1 MAEGASFSVKT
12 KNELARVFPEKICCK
27 TAELSAL
34 VRMDGTVT
42 ISAHQKTGFFLVTDN
57 SGIARKIYRMMK
69 DVFNQDMEI
78 TVKRKNQLRK
88 NILYQIQIRDDVQ
101 APRILEALGIWD
113 EKRRIIPGVPKDLVR
128 TQCCRRSYLR
138 GVFLGA
144 GSVSR
149 PEASYH
155 LEITASHHKQAQALA
170 GLVNRFA
177 GMQAKIVARKQWH
190 VVYLKDSEQIADF
203 LNIVGAHQALM
214 EFENIRIMKG
224 MNNQVHRRLN
234 CETANLT
241 KTVDASIRQVQNIR
255 RILDTHHTEQLTPA
269 LAELAELR
277 LQNPVLSLK
286 ELGEM
291 MDPPVG
297 KSGVNHRMRK
307 LEALAEEIEPAE
319 QP

>member
-1 MAEGASFSVKT
+1 MTEGTSFSVKT
-12 KNELARVFPEKICCK
+12 KNELARIYPEKMCCK

-42 ISAHQKTGFFLVTDN
+42 LSAHQKTGLFLATDN

-69 DVFNQDMEI
+69 DVFDQDVEI
-78 TVKRKNQLRK
+78 IVKRKKQLKK
-88 NILYQIQIRDDVQ
+88 NMLYQIQTLDGVQ
-101 APRILEALGIWD
+101 TPRILETLGVWD
-113 EKRRIIPGVPKDLVR
+113 GKRRIIPGIPRDLTR

-144 GSVSR
+144 GSINR

-155 LEITASHHKQAQALA
+155 LEIAASHLQQAQALV
-170 GLVNRFA
+170 GLINRFA

-190 VVYLKDSEQIADF
+190 VVYLKDSEQIVDF

-214 EFENIRIMKG
+214 EFENIRILKG
-224 MNNQVHRRLN
+224 MSNQVHRRVN

-241 KTVDASIRQVQNIR
+241 KTVNASMRQIQNIQ
-255 RILDTHHTEQLTPA
+255 RIRDTHNLELLTPA

-277 LQNPVLSLK
+277 LQNPDLSLK

-291 MDPPVG
+291 MDPPIS

-307 LEALAEEIEPAE
+307 LEALAETLTEGT
-319 QP
+319 